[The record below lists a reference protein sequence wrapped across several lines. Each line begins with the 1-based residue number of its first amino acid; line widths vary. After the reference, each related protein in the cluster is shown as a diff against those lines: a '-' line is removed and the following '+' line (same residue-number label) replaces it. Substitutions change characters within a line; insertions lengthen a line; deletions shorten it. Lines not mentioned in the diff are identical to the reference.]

1 MPAKVPVELR
11 PLFAAMM
18 EIMEVGEGVRGDKLD
33 RKITMRD
40 LLDGGLAS
48 LRVQGNPDA
57 GLAAPSGPQ
66 NMAIPP
72 RPIGFAA
79 DGSFFGM
86 IHLSWEVPQ
95 AQYNNHS
102 ITNIYRN
109 EEDNFATAEVVGREP
124 GMFYSDRVRDDALAE
139 GGEIDL
145 KGYYYWIT
153 YTSDSN
159 IQGPPN
165 SPDGTFAEPLP
176 DTAYLLG
183 QLSGQLG
190 ESELSNS
197 LQNRIDKIDGP
208 RDLEGSV
215 AQRLSKEA
223 EARIQAITKESNTR
237 LQSIEDERA
246 ARIAAIASGLGSAKS
261 YADAKVTQEQQAR
274 ADGLEAIATQI
285 EQLEVG
291 LGEDYTVGMIVERQA
306 RIDGDKAL
314 ASNLSALT
322 AYAEGTAADVVSEQ
336 QARASA
342 DEALASDISALYVES
357 GDLAAGITNE
367 SLARIA
373 GDKSLS
379 AVQQVI
385 SAANSM
391 ASAAHKVSSQVFIDE
406 NSAMAIQTEELRVET
421 EQARALI
428 HEDMLV
434 LAGVD
439 EAQAQRIDL
448 VEVELG
454 ETKAS
459 VTDVSTALVDA
470 ERAIAESIGAVQAE
484 VDDAK
489 SSIKTV
495 STALVDAEQALAKDI
510 NTVNAKA
517 DGNQAAVQSALT
529 ALADAEQAIAEN
541 ISTVQAGVDDNKS
554 TIQSVSTALTDAKQA
569 IAEDIS
575 TVQAGVDESL
585 AAVQAEA
592 TARSAADT
600 ALAEQINT
608 VQAGVDVVIGESLA
622 DLEERLEIADTRN
635 DNKPPSWYWLSHPK
649 RIVTEIKNP
658 VAIGLDVAAET
669 QVIIETMTPGAD
681 SAAGPIVQTA
691 IVGDGQKNAQRRNQG
706 TDNWTEWQFH
716 SERLSA
722 SVQQLSQVVADI
734 DGTVSAQY
742 TLKTDVNGYVAGFGS
757 YNDGT
762 TADFAVLA
770 DRFWVAQPGR
780 RGSAIKPFMVVNGI
794 TYMNTA
800 IIRDGSIQEGKLGPI
815 TFGKL
820 FDSAGRPITTLGGKL
835 RADMI
840 DVNSLRVYNANIA
853 GTLQSSSNNSAGR
866 PRWIMYKTGGL
877 EINGSNAR
885 GRMELRDTYQKF
897 FDSAERLRVQIGD
910 LGA

>member
-1 MPAKVPVELR
+1 MKRANRRKTLPTMPAKVPVELR

-95 AQYNNHS
+95 EQYNNHS
-102 ITNIYRN
+102 ITNIYRS
-109 EEDNFATAEVVGREP
+109 EEDNFATAEIVGREP
-124 GMFYSDRVRDDALAE
+124 GMFYSDRVRDDSLE
-139 GGEIDL
+139 SGGSIEL

-159 IQGPPN
+159 IEGPPN
-165 SPDGTFAEPLP
+165 SPDGTFAKPLI
-176 DTAYLLG
+176 DTEYLLG
-183 QLSGQLG
+183 QLSGKLG

-197 LQNRIDKIDGP
+197 LKDRIDKIDGP
-208 RDLEGSV
+208 KELDGSV
-215 AQRLSKEA
+215 AQKLSKEA
-223 EARIQAITKESNTR
+223 DARLQAIA
-237 LQSIEDERA
+237 DERI
-246 ARIAAIASGLGSAKS
+246 ARIAAIAGSLGDAKS

-285 EQLEVG
+285 EQLEAG
-291 LGEDYTVGMIVERQA
+291 LGEDYTVGMIIERQA

-314 ASNLSALT
+314 ASSIQSLT
-322 AYAEGTAADVVSEQ
+322 AYAEGTAADIVSEQ

-357 GDLAAGITNE
+357 GELKAGITSE

-373 GDKSLS
+373 GDQALS
-379 AVQQVI
+379 SVQQVI
-385 SAANSM
+385 SAANSV
-391 ASAAHKVSSQVFIDE
+391 ASAAFKVSSQVFIDE
-406 NSAMAIQTEELRVET
+406 NSAMAARTEELRASFED
-421 EQARALI
+421 ANSLI
-428 HEDMLV
+428 RDDMLV
-434 LAGVD
+434 LASAD
-439 EAQAQRIDL
+439 EAQAQRIS
-448 VEVELG
+448 E
-454 ETKAS
+454 
-459 VTDVSTALVDA
+459 
-470 ERAIAESIGAVQAE
+470 VQAE
-484 VDDAK
+484 VD
-489 SSIKTV
+489 
-495 STALVDAEQALAKDI
+495 
-510 NTVNAKA
+510 
-517 DGNQAAVQSALT
+517 
-529 ALADAEQAIAEN
+529 EN
-541 ISTVQAGVDDNKS
+541 RSTV
-554 TIQSVSTALTDAKQA
+554 QSVSTALADAKQA

-575 TVQAGVDESL
+575 TVQAGVDKSL
-585 AAVQAEA
+585 AAVQVEA
-592 TARSAADT
+592 MARSAADT
-600 ALAEQINT
+600 ALAEQIST
-608 VQAGVDVVIGESLA
+608 VQAGVDVVIGKSLA

-770 DRFWVAQPGR
+770 DRFWIAQPGKR
-780 RGSAIKPFMVVNGI
+780 NSATKPFMVVNGI
-794 TYMNTA
+794 TYMDTA

-840 DVNSLRVYNANIA
+840 DVDQLRVGDANIA
-853 GTLQSSSNNSAGR
+853 GVLKSSAVNAFGK
-866 PRWIMYKTGGL
+866 PRWILDKNAGMEL
-877 EINGSNAR
+877 NGAGNG
-885 GRMELRDTYQKF
+885 GRMEVRDTVIKV
-897 FDSAERLRVQIGD
+897 FDGSGRLRVQIGD